1 MSEKEPKNKKTTGQA
16 PQGASASPAA
26 PKGTSTA
33 LVLLPLVLVIAGT
46 FVWYAMQQKASP
58 PVASASHEVEA
69 PHEVAIEPVEEPLP
83 PLAPLME
90 EEPAVEGSA
99 EPEAETAPASD
110 ALTTGTLEIRSDVP
124 GADVFLDG
132 RRVGT
137 TPYQATDLAPGTH
150 SVRLEK
156 AGYKPW
162 EKRVDLAK
170 QPVVRAKLTAA
181 GATLRV
187 EASVPGARVL
197 LDGEEKGTTPLE
209 LSNVA
214 PGRHQLAVSA
224 DGYENHTETVE
235 VERGG
240 KRDIK
245 IDLMSSVPTLNEAV
259 AVKHKH
265 RIGSCE
271 GVLRAS
277 VDKLEYDSSDK
288 HAFTIA
294 LSEVARFALEN
305 ETLNLKARDGKTYNF
320 EERND
325 NHEALASFQ
334 ERVAASL
341 EKGK

>member
-69 PHEVAIEPVEEPLP
+69 PHEVPSEPIEEPL
-83 PLAPLME
+83 AE
-90 EEPAVEGSA
+90 EDPVVEEAG

-110 ALTTGTLEIRSDVP
+110 ALTTVTLEIRSDVA

-132 RRVGT
+132 KRVGT
-137 TPYQATDLAPGTH
+137 TPYKATDLAPGTH
-150 SVRLEK
+150 GVRLEK

-209 LSNVA
+209 LSNIA

-224 DGYENHTETVE
+224 DGYENHSETIE
-235 VERGG
+235 VESGG

-245 IDLMSSVPTLNEAV
+245 IDLLSSVPTLNEAV

-277 VDKLEYDSSDK
+277 GDELEYDSSDN
-288 HAFTIA
+288 HAFTVA
-294 LSEVARFALEN
+294 LSEVDRIALEKD
-305 ETLNLKARDGKTYNF
+305 TLNLKTRDGKTYNF

-325 NHEALASFQ
+325 NQPALASFH